1 METTVDLGMVE
12 AATRLYANT
21 REVLASKV
29 RQLEAEIEAVKRQR
43 LPGIKAA
50 LARAAEAEGRLRTVI
65 QASPELF
72 EKPRTLILHGVKVG
86 YRKATGKLVWDDPDQ
101 VVALIRKHYPDQAD
115 VLIVVRETP
124 SKSALVQLSAAELK
138 RLGVRVSDCND
149 EVVIAPTDSEVDK
162 LVEALL
168 ESTRE
173 EAGQAA

>member
-1 METTVDLGMVE
+1 METTVDLEMIE
-12 AATRLYANT
+12 TATRLYAQT
-21 REVLASKV
+21 REVLADKV
-29 RQLEAEIEAVKRQR
+29 RRLEAEMEAIKRQR

-50 LARAAEAEGRLRTVI
+50 LARAAEAEGKLRQVI
-65 QASPELF
+65 EAAPELF
-72 EKPRTLILHGVKVG
+72 ERPRTVILHGVKVG

-115 VLIVVRETP
+115 VLIVIREMP
-124 SKSALVQLSAAELK
+124 SKSALAQLTATDLK
-138 RLGVRVSDCND
+138 RVGVRVIETGD

-168 ESTRE
+168 ESTRD

>member
-1 METTVDLGMVE
+1 METMVDLDMVE
-12 AATRLYANT
+12 TATRLYANT

-29 RQLEAEIEAVKRQR
+29 RQLEAEVEAVKRQR

-50 LARAAEAEGRLRTVI
+50 LARAAEAEGRLRMVI
-65 QASPELF
+65 QAAPELF
-72 EKPRTLILHGVKVG
+72 ERPRTLILHGVKVG
-86 YRKATGKLVWDDPDQ
+86 YRKASGKLVWDDPDQ

-115 VLIVVRETP
+115 VLIVTTEKP
-124 SKSALVQLSAAELK
+124 SKSALAQMSAAELK
-138 RLGVRVSDCND
+138 RLGVRVSDCGD

-168 ESTRE
+168 ESCRD

>member
-1 METTVDLGMVE
+1 MQTTADLEMIET
-12 AATRLYANT
+12 ATRLYANT
-21 REVLASKV
+21 REVLAGKV

-50 LARAAEAEGRLRTVI
+50 LARAAEAEGKLRTVI
-65 QASPELF
+65 TVAPELF

-86 YRKATGKLVWDDPDQ
+86 YRKASGKLVWDDPDQ
-101 VVALIRKHYPDQAD
+101 VVALIRKHVPDQAD
-115 VLIVVRETP
+115 VLIVTTEKP
-124 SKSALVQLSAAELK
+124 SKAALVQLSAAELK

-149 EVVIAPTDSEVDK
+149 EVVIAPVDSEVDK

-168 ESTRE
+168 ASTRD